1 MSVKNLTV
9 KNRQIFIS
17 VNNML
22 TNKYIYGQGS
32 HKTIKDGVRNG

>member
-9 KNRQIFIS
+9 NKRQVYIS

-32 HKTIKDGVRNG
+32 HKKNNKGLR